1 MAEATAAAKKRSV
14 PKGRHLS
21 QIKRERQNEKRYLAN
36 IVVRSQV
43 KTALKKVRQA
53 IDKKDKKAAM
63 LQLKT
68 AMSVL
73 GKAASK
79 RIVHPRN
86 VSRHISRLSQ
96 TISAL

>member
-1 MAEATAAAKKRSV
+1 MAESTAAAKKRAV

-36 IVVRSQV
+36 IVIRSRV

-53 IDKKDKKAAM
+53 IEKKDKKAA
-63 LQLKT
+63 QLELKM

-79 RIVHPRN
+79 RILHPRN
-86 VSRHISRLSQ
+86 ASRHISRLSQ
-96 TISAL
+96 AVSTL